1 MNDNNNY
8 NQNNNDPNAI
18 VFHFD
23 EYRGFGGES
32 EEEILK
38 RVLELSKNDY

>member
-1 MNDNNNY
+1 MNENNNY
-8 NQNNNDPNAI
+8 NQNNDPNEI
-18 VFHFD
+18 MFHFD
-23 EYRGFGGES
+23 EYGGFGGES